1 MHHEVQAGR
10 LAERREVVDDVLW
23 TVPEAQPVVKWHHE
37 QSVGP
42 GLPGHLGVFD
52 AVADALARE
61 TRDDRHASAYGVGD
75 DSRHLGAL
83 ARRD

>member
-1 MHHEVQAGR
+1 MHHEVQVGR
-10 LAERREVVDDVLW
+10 LADCREVVDDVLR
-23 TVPEAQPVVKWHHE
+23 TMSEAQPVVKRHHQ

-42 GLPGHLGVFD
+42 GFPGHLGVFY

-61 TRDDRHASAYGVGD
+61 TRDDRHASADGIGD

-83 ARRD
+83 TRGE